1 MNFLSPIKFWP
12 LLFWAHCWNQWYE
25 LGIVSTPRE
34 APLEYRS
41 RNARDPARLCA
52 PHSESFSW
60 VLPGLANELL
70 PRVGFERPSPG
81 EGLAERRHFG
91 SRREHIHI
99 LI

>member
-1 MNFLSPIKFWP
+1 MSLA
-12 LLFWAHCWNQWYE
+12 LFPHPE
-25 LGIVSTPRE
+25 K

-41 RNARDPARLCA
+41 RNARDLARLCA
-52 PHSESFSW
+52 PHSESSSW

-70 PRVGFERPSPG
+70 PRVGSERPSPG
-81 EGLAERRHFG
+81 EGLAERGHFG